1 MSSKFTEKAENVLN
15 KSVTLA
21 EEFGHTYIGTEH
33 LLLALA
39 TEAGTYAA
47 VLLAKNKINDKML
60 RAAIKEYSG
69 LGTKSTLTSHD
80 TTPRLRK
87 IIEEAYKISL
97 KYGTELT
104 GTEHLLSALLEEK
117 DSVAGRI
124 LLKSDANISALRDDI
139 IGYIR
144 LTQREVIKIAE
155 PANINIPNLTKYGVN
170 MTSAAA
176 LGVYDPVI
184 GREKE
189 TDRII
194 RILSRKRKNNPC
206 LIGEA
211 GVGKTAIVEGLAQ
224 RIAKGDVPSSMLG
237 KIIISVDLSAM
248 VAGAKYRGDFEE
260 RIKNILDEAAKN
272 KSVILFIDEIHSIVG
287 AGSAEGAIDASNI
300 MKPEL
305 ARGNIQLIGATTLDE
320 YKKYIEKDSALER
333 RFQPVVINEPKKE
346 EMLDIMRG
354 ISRRYEEHHKIK
366 IDDSALVAAVE
377 LSNRYIQD
385 RHFPDKAIDILDE
398 ACAMANVNQR
408 NKVLKTS
415 NTDNIIEQS
424 CVLPIKTS
432 NVDEKTVI
440 DVMSEMLGFDI
451 SLYSFDET
459 DEIIKRLKQKI
470 IGQDEAI
477 EKLGVAIR
485 RTRSGLSA
493 EDRPRGIFMFVGE
506 SGVGKTAL
514 AAAFADE
521 MFGKDSLIRFD
532 MSEYSE
538 SFSVSKLI
546 GSAPGYVG
554 YEEYGSALERVRLH
568 TNSLVLFDEIEKAHP
583 DVISLLLQIFDNGF
597 ITDSK
602 GRKINFRNT
611 YIVMTS
617 NAAGSLSSKGGIGFA
632 ADKQKE
638 NAAERLKGSFSSEFI
653 NRIDDIVVFS
663 PLNKE
668 ALKVIAK
675 AKIDELKRKLD
686 SRGIELNVS
695 ENAIEYIAGS
705 SEVKGLGARPLLRL
719 IASDIENN
727 IARLLSEKM
736 NSGDLK
742 IDIDAENEKLS
753 YKISDT
759 LLVK

>member
-1 MSSKFTEKAENVLN
+1 MSSKFTEKAEIVLN
-15 KSVTLA
+15 KSVSLA

-47 VLLAKNKINDKML
+47 VLLAKNKINEKML

-69 LGTKSTLTSHD
+69 LGTKSNLTSHD

-97 KYGTELT
+97 RYGTELT
-104 GTEHLLSALLEEK
+104 GTEHLLFALLEEK

-124 LLKSDANISALRDDI
+124 ILKSEANISVLRDDI

-144 LTQREVIKIAE
+144 LTQREIVKIAE
-155 PANINIPNLTKYGVN
+155 PTNINIPNLTKYGIN
-170 MTSAAA
+170 MTSSAA
-176 LGVYDPVI
+176 LGCYDPVI

-211 GVGKTAIVEGLAQ
+211 GVGKTAIIEGLAE

-237 KIIISVDLSAM
+237 KIIISIDLSAM

-260 RIKNILDEAAKN
+260 RIKNILDEATKN

-333 RFQPVVINEPKKE
+333 RFQPVMINEPKKE
-346 EMLDIMRG
+346 EMLSIMRG
-354 ISRRYEEHHKIK
+354 ISPRYEEHHKIK
-366 IDDSALVAAVE
+366 IDDSALVAAIE
-377 LSNRYIQD
+377 LSNKYIQD

-398 ACAMANVNQR
+398 ACAMANVNPGSGVAKLE
-408 NKVLKTS
+408 NIS
-415 NTDNIIEQS
+415 NIIEQNAIFPVVKS
-424 CVLPIKTS
+424 CV
-432 NVDEKTVI
+432 NEKTVI

-451 SLYSFDET
+451 SLYNSDNT
-459 DEIIKRLKQKI
+459 DDIEKRLMYKI
-470 IGQDEAI
+470 KGQREAV
-477 EKLGVAIR
+477 ERLASAMR
-485 RTRSGLSA
+485 RSRSGISS
-493 EDRPRGIFMFVGE
+493 EDRPRGIFLFLGE

-514 AAAFADE
+514 ASAFAEE
-521 MFGKDSLIRFD
+521 MFGKDTLIRFD

-554 YEEYGSALERVRLH
+554 YEEHGSAFDKVRLH
-568 TNSLVLFDEIEKAHP
+568 TNSVILFDEIEKAHP
-583 DVISLLLQIFDNGF
+583 DVLSLLLQIFDNGY

-611 YIVMTS
+611 YIIMTS
-617 NAAGSLSSKGGIGFA
+617 NAVAASFKGDIGFVSR
-632 ADKQKE
+632 E
-638 NAAERLKGSFSSEFI
+638 IGNNITERLKEHFSGEFI

-663 PLNKE
+663 SLDKN
-668 ALKVIAK
+668 ALYEIASMK
-675 AKIDELKRKLD
+675 LAELEMRLKK
-686 SRGIELNVS
+686 RGIKLYVADE
-695 ENAIEYIAGS
+695 AIEYIAKQ
-705 SEVKGLGARPLLRL
+705 SEIRGLGARPLLRL
-719 IASDIENN
+719 IASDIENK
-727 IARLLSEKM
+727 IATLLSEK
-736 NSGDLK
+736 NGVDELK
-742 IDIDAENEKLS
+742 IDIYVEDNKLS
-753 YKISDT
+753 FKIGDT
-759 LLVK
+759 LLAI

>member
-1 MSSKFTEKAENVLN
+1 MSSKFTEKAEIVLN
-15 KSVTLA
+15 KSVALA

-39 TEAGTYAA
+39 TEVGTYAA
-47 VLLAKNKINDKML
+47 VLLAKNKINEKML
-60 RAAIKEYSG
+60 RTAIKEYSG

-80 TTPRLRK
+80 TTPRLKK
-87 IIEEAYKISL
+87 IIEEAYKISMR
-97 KYGTELT
+97 YGAELT
-104 GTEHLLSALLEEK
+104 GTEHLLFALLEEK

-124 LLKSDANISALRDDI
+124 ISKSEANISALRDDI

-144 LTQREVIKIAE
+144 LTQREVVKIAE
-155 PANINIPNLTKYGVN
+155 PTNINIPNLTKYGVN
-170 MTSAAA
+170 MTSSAA
-176 LGVYDPVI
+176 LGCYDPVI

-211 GVGKTAIVEGLAQ
+211 GVGKTAIVEGLAE
-224 RIAKGDVPSSMLG
+224 RIARGDVPSSMLG

-260 RIKNILDEAAKN
+260 RIKSILDEASKN

-346 EMLDIMRG
+346 EMLSIMRG
-354 ISRRYEEHHKIK
+354 ISKKYEEHHKIK
-366 IDDSALVAAVE
+366 IDDSALVAAIE

-408 NKVLKTS
+408 CSAIKLS
-415 NTDNIIEQS
+415 NTDNIIEQN
-424 CVLPIKTS
+424 CILPAKSS
-432 NVDEKTVI
+432 NVNEHTVI
-440 DVMSEMLGFDI
+440 NVMSEMLGYNI
-451 SLYSFDET
+451 SLYDSDET
-459 DEIIKRLKQKI
+459 EEIIKRLKNKI
-470 IGQDEAI
+470 IGQDKAV
-477 EKLGVAIR
+477 EKLAAAIK
-485 RTRSGLSA
+485 RTRSGISS
-493 EDRPRGIFMFVGE
+493 EERPRGIFMFVGE

-514 AAAFADE
+514 AAAFADT

-554 YEEYGSALERVRLH
+554 YEEYGSAFERVRLH
-568 TNSLVLFDEIEKAHP
+568 TNSVVLFDEIEKAHH

-617 NAAGSLSSKGGIGFA
+617 NAAGASSSRSGIGFA
-632 ADKQKE
+632 SDKQKE
-638 NAAERLKGSFSSEFI
+638 NAAERLKGSFSNEFI

-663 PLNKE
+663 SLDKE
-668 ALKVIAK
+668 ALKAIAQTR
-675 AKIDELKRKLD
+675 IDELKSKLQN
-686 SRGIELNVS
+686 RGIELCVS
-695 ENAIEYIAGS
+695 DEAIEYIAENS
-705 SEVKGLGARPLLRL
+705 QIKGLGARPLLRL

-727 IARLLSEKM
+727 IASLLSERTGVPYTKI
-736 NSGDLK
+736 NIYAEEDKLK
-742 IDIDAENEKLS
+742 
-753 YKISDT
+753 YKVNDT
-759 LLVK
+759 LLV